1 MVLKHKKPKYILVI
15 EDNVAHAEIV
25 TELLEPHFFPV
36 IINIVDNIE
45 LAYSF
50 LEQTTY
56 SLIITNSIVSEVRI
70 NKHIQEIKKRFYN
83 IPIIVITGSGNE
95 ALAAKLIKTGV
106 NEYLSKTIETLDLL
120 PNLLKR
126 YLS

>member
-15 EDNVAHAEIV
+15 EDNGAHAEIV
-25 TELLEPHFFPV
+25 TELLEQHFSPV

>member
-15 EDNVAHAEIV
+15 EDNGAHAEIV
-25 TELLEPHFFPV
+25 TELLEQHFSPV

-70 NKHIQEIKKRFYN
+70 NKHIQEIKNRFYN

>member
-15 EDNVAHAEIV
+15 EDNGAHAEIV
-25 TELLEPHFFPV
+25 TELLEQHFSPV

-70 NKHIQEIKKRFYN
+70 NKHIQEIKNRFYN
-83 IPIIVITGSGNE
+83 IPIILITGSGNE